1 MIQTAGFRVSILA
14 AMALAGCSGCVARAV
29 PAAANRGL
37 SVSSSGWSGIPGD
50 EAGFEEAGVLRINKD
65 LIIWTDLGNSMRSS
79 SGGGGNGHTLHSRLE
94 SRGHVLEING
104 SWPAG
109 GKLTLTLAGQTFSP
123 ENGNLIMVRHTQNGV
138 ECRQIYSGIPTGT
151 IDRESLLAFA
161 RNDADLCDFFGVARK
176 SDQQIDAADALA
188 PANVP

>member
-1 MIQTAGFRVSILA
+1 MPGNPGLA
-14 AMALAGCSGCVARAV
+14 
-29 PAAANRGL
+29 
-37 SVSSSGWSGIPGD
+37 VSSSSWSGSTNTD
-50 EAGFEEAGVLRINKD
+50 TGFEEAGVLRINKD
-65 LIIWTDLGNSMRSS
+65 LIIWTDLGNSIRSS
-79 SGGGGNGHTLHSRLE
+79 SSGNGQGSTMHCRLE
-94 SRGHVLEING
+94 SRGSVLEING

-188 PANVP
+188 PANIP

>member
-1 MIQTAGFRVSILA
+1 MIQTAAFRVSILA
-14 AMALAGCSGCVARAV
+14 AMALAGCIGCAARPV
-29 PAAANRGL
+29 ILPGNPGL
-37 SVSSSGWSGIPGD
+37 SVSSSSWSGLRKG
-50 EAGFEEAGVLRINKD
+50 EAGFEESGVLRINKD
-65 LIIWTDLGNSMRSS
+65 LIIWTDLGNSIRSS
-79 SGGGGNGHTLHSRLE
+79 SSGNGQGSTMHCRLE
-94 SRGHVLEING
+94 SRGRVLEING

-151 IDRESLLAFA
+151 TDRESLLAFA